1 MNHRERQ
8 FISSILYWE
17 IMTSVSGSAFFGA
30 DPDPGL
36 LADPDPIRIQVILMD
51 RAKNFEC
58 FTFLKF
64 ENPSS
69 GLKVISPQSLVLF
82 FKK

>member
-36 LADPDPIRIQVILMD
+36 LVDPDPIRIQVIPMD
-51 RAKNFEC
+51 MARNPDQ

-64 ENPSS
+64 ENPSTGS
-69 GLKVISPQSLVLF
+69 KVIGH
-82 FKK
+82 